1 MRNTAVVAT
10 VLLLIG
16 SAAAVAAAP
25 VQVVT
30 ADQKMN
36 CQFIR
41 FINVKSGPEAGGV
54 DAALAEALAR
64 AARAGADS
72 FYVMNRVANDAG
84 PSSID
89 GQALRC
95 AG

>member
-16 SAAAVAAAP
+16 SAAAVAAP